1 MVSLHAEHN
10 TKLARYMLMNWTIR
24 ISHPCNHVDITLD
37 AVHAFAEMCDYEL
50 NYENLK
56 MKPMIDDK
64 DCPKTFEALEQY
76 FTLKHGEYH
85 IPLACVIYPGTSQSA
100 HCH

>member
-1 MVSLHAEHN
+1 
-10 TKLARYMLMNWTIR
+10 
-24 ISHPCNHVDITLD
+24 
-37 AVHAFAEMCDYEL
+37 
-50 NYENLK
+50 
-56 MKPMIDDK
+56 MIDDK